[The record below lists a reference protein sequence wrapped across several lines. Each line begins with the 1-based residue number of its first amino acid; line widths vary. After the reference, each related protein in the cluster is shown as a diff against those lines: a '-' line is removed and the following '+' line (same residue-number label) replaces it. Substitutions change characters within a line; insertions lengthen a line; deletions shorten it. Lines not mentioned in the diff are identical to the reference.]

1 MFPGRGEGRSMLR
14 REGRRGREDIPRY
27 RNPFY
32 CFIQIQTDEV
42 RVLKPRIHNIKV
54 YKQNIRSYIIYL
66 YIHTCG
72 TPKNPKNVTSAEKDL
87 SYDFE
92 KSKST

>member
-1 MFPGRGEGRSMLR
+1 MLRGEGRR
-14 REGRRGREDIPRY
+14 RREDIPRY

-32 CFIQIQTDEV
+32 CFIQIQTHEV

-54 YKQNIRSYIIYL
+54 YKQDIRSYPIFIYT
-66 YIHTCG
+66 YMCG

-87 SYDFE
+87 SYNFE